1 MSHVYGSMEL
11 LAVVPHTHA
20 PRAHGA
26 VLARQ
31 SIVAVE
37 KKKPNTLTMTTG
49 RNATVIIFE

>member
-1 MSHVYGSMEL
+1 MEL